1 MNASAITG
9 LFIKKHLKWIIII
22 LRCLE
27 ETKISIQELRNEEK
41 YYDFLNMIIIDY
53 SSCQQLMS
61 LKEFR
66 KLNEVLDS
74 YIKLLQKVFVWF
86 S

>member
-1 MNASAITG
+1 MVELKGDCRRNDFPFFIKSEEVNVNASAITG

-41 YYDFLNMIIIDY
+41 ILRFFEYDYYRL
-53 SSCQQLMS
+53 
-61 LKEFR
+61 
-66 KLNEVLDS
+66 
-74 YIKLLQKVFVWF
+74 
-86 S
+86 

>member
-1 MNASAITG
+1 M
-9 LFIKKHLKWIIII
+9 KK
-22 LRCLE
+22 
-27 ETKISIQELRNEEK
+27 K
-41 YYDFLNMIIIDY
+41 YYDFLNVIIIDY